1 MTKQLFSLYLNSAS
15 EVLQLP
21 EGNKLQLGG
30 NSGEGGK
37 RKARAKAWVWVAS
50 EALVCSSVELPR
62 GGGTS
67 AEVIGYSLEDNLIEP
82 IENYHLVLAA
92 RKSGQAAVMALS
104 HKQMQQWCEALYIAE
119 RLPLGLFPDF
129 LALPWKAG
137 GASLHLSPQRALVRS
152 DKFYGFA
159 TSPKLLDAVFS
170 KLELEPEQVR
180 VLLEPG
186 TQLPALLVDCSQ
198 VEEYPF
204 WQLLSAQ
211 GAPDKKSN
219 LYQGVYTKPKGNKSF
234 SLRPLVAG
242 LVYACLAGGLWLGNE
257 VQSSLTMLEQSQR
270 YQRENR
276 ELLAMMLPEI
286 NMRAPDWREQAIK
299 AVEAMHGA
307 RAKRLRRRRVLAKH
321 GKSQQAH
328 APLRPLPDPQPH
340 LPGARAGADFL
351 QLRLQ
356 REQLP
361 RQRRANTRRAIE
373 LEYQPQLLE
382 RQRAVPKPAEAQA
395 MNGLL
400 IWWVSRSVRE
410 RVLLVLGLLCLLAW
424 SGYTYG
430 WLRYLDWQ
438 QQISSTYQETR
449 EDRDWLELLR
459 GQIYDLHRE
468 GKVLSEQGFEST
480 VRQVLAEYAST
491 TQLQFNNE
499 DEQEIYQM
507 RWRGENPDDFIAAL
521 QQLGQLGGEI
531 RTLRM
536 RRGRSKISE
545 AYAEVLKR

>member
-1 MTKQLFSLYLNSAS
+1 MAKQLFSLYLNSAS

-129 LALPWKAG
+129 LALPWKVG

-299 AVEAMHGA
+299 AVEAMHA
-307 RAKRLRRRRVLAKH
+307 RGQSAFGEGEFWQSMEKVSKLMRRC
-321 GKSQQAH
+321 
-328 APLRPLPDPQPH
+328 DPC
-340 LPGARAGADFL
+340 
-351 QLRLQ
+351 
-356 REQLP
+356 
-361 RQRRANTRRAIE
+361 
-373 LEYQPQLLE
+373 
-382 RQRAVPKPAEAQA
+382 
-395 MNGLL
+395 L
-400 IWWVSRSVRE
+400 IRS
-410 RVLLVLGLLCLLAW
+410 L
-424 SGYTYG
+424 
-430 WLRYLDWQ
+430 
-438 QQISSTYQETR
+438 TYQEQ
-449 EDRDWLELLR
+449 ELELIFSSYVYSEDNFR
-459 GQIYDLHRE
+459 ANAEQILGE
-468 GKVLSEQGFEST
+468 QLSWNTSRSFLNGNELFQN
-480 VRQVLAEYAST
+480 
-491 TQLQFNNE
+491 QL
-499 DEQEIYQM
+499 
-507 RWRGENPDDFIAAL
+507 
-521 QQLGQLGGEI
+521 
-531 RTLRM
+531 
-536 RRGRSKISE
+536 K
-545 AYAEVLKR
+545 LKL